1 MCETSKKRIDY
12 KLYKLHI
19 FQVLKGVTVLSKDR
33 EFLWRRLHSL
43 LGVIPVGLFLV
54 FHLSLNFTAVG
65 GEETYNNS
73 IGVMELVPHSVL
85 LAMEWII
92 IYIPLMFHAF
102 YGIYIAFTATHNTN
116 RFGTYRN
123 WAFRIQRYTGVFLVI
138 FIAWHIFQTR
148 VQKALGETVDWNMM
162 EEIVA
167 NPLMLAFY
175 IVGILSATFHLS
187 NGLWAFLV
195 SWGITQSPKSQKIAS
210 TLSIV
215 FFVLLSIV
223 GVVAICSFYVMAA

>member
-1 MCETSKKRIDY
+1 MKDTVNTILEIICRYICM
-12 KLYKLHI
+12 
-19 FQVLKGVTVLSKDR
+19 FQVLRGVTVLSKGR

-54 FHLSLNFTAVG
+54 FHLSLNFTSVG
-65 GEETYNNS
+65 GEEFYNNA

-102 YGIYIAFTATHNTN
+102 YGIYIAFTATHNTK
-116 RFGTYRN
+116 RFSTFRN
-123 WAFRIQRYTGVFLVI
+123 WAFKIQRFTGVFLVI

-148 VQKALGETVDWNMM
+148 VQKALGETVEWNMM
-162 EEIVA
+162 EEIVD
-167 NPLMLAFY
+167 NPWMLAFY
-175 IVGILSATFHLS
+175 IVGILSATFHLA
-187 NGLWAFLV
+187 NGIWSFLV
-195 SWGITQSPKSQKIAS
+195 SWGITQSPKSQRIA
-210 TLSIV
+210 TIITSI

-223 GVVAICSFYVMAA
+223 GVVAIVMFAV

>member
-1 MCETSKKRIDY
+1 MSK
-12 KLYKLHI
+12 
-19 FQVLKGVTVLSKDR
+19 GR

-54 FHLSLNFTAVG
+54 FHLSLNFTSVG
-65 GEETYNNS
+65 GEEVYNDA

-102 YGIYIAFTATHNTN
+102 YGIYIAFTATHNTK
-116 RFGTYRN
+116 RFGTFRN
-123 WAFRIQRYTGVFLVI
+123 WAFKIQRYTGVFLVI

-148 VQKALGETVDWNMM
+148 VQKALGASVEWDMM
-162 EEIVA
+162 EEIVG
-167 NPLMLAFY
+167 NPWMLAFY

-187 NGLWAFLV
+187 NGIWAFLV

-210 TLSIV
+210 IITSI
-215 FFVLLSIV
+215 FFALLSIV
-223 GVVAICSFYVMAA
+223 GVVAIVMFAV

>member
-1 MCETSKKRIDY
+1 MQSTQYLERICVNF
-12 KLYKLHI
+12 I
-19 FQVLKGVTVLSKDR
+19 IQVLRGVTVLSKGR

-43 LGVIPVGLFLV
+43 LGVVPVGLFLV
-54 FHLSLNFTAVG
+54 FHLSLNFTSVG
-65 GEETYNNS
+65 GEEFYNDA

-102 YGIYIAFTATHNTN
+102 YGIYIAFTATNNTK
-116 RFGTYRN
+116 RFGTFRN
-123 WAFRIQRYTGVFLVI
+123 WAFIIQRYTGVFLVI

-148 VQKALGETVDWNMM
+148 VQKALGETVEWNMM
-162 EEIVA
+162 EEIVG
-167 NPLMLAFY
+167 NPWMLAFY

-187 NGLWAFLV
+187 NGIWSFLV
-195 SWGITQSPKSQKIAS
+195 SWGITQSPKSQKIATIITS
-210 TLSIV
+210 V

-223 GVVAICSFYVMAA
+223 GVVAIVMFAV